1 MDLRTLRHC
10 RILIV
15 EDEYMLADELQREL
29 SRAGAV
35 VVGPVPTVAMALDL
49 LAREADLDGAVLDV
63 NLGGDLVYPVADAL
77 AGRKVPFVFVTGYD
91 AQVLPPRFAY
101 APRCEKPV
109 RISAVRDAIG
119 APSPLAGEQ

>member
-10 RILIV
+10 RILVV

-91 AQVLPPRFAY
+91 AQALPPRFVH

-119 APSPLAGEQ
+119 RAA